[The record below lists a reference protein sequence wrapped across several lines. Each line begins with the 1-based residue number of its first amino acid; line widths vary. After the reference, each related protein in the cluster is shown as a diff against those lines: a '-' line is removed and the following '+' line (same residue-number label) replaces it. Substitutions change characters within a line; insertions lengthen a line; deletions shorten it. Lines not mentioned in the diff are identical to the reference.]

1 MFGKVIKTTVFGGI
15 VILST
20 ASAALAQFS
29 IPTPNI
35 KINPASKFTCDPHTK
50 TYVVKSLSNAQGQG
64 IRCVKFSN
72 GQNLSQTPRISWYG
86 EGNWNGNTYR
96 HVGHAF
102 AKGTNLIG
110 YASDIH
116 GNGEYFNGNFNGN
129 LTLRL
134 VNGNARIRVTGA
146 WNEEWIPVQS
156 TSYKPLPR
164 AKTCGG
170 YFDEYQVSDLTG
182 NRNGSGLRCVLRVG
196 SSNTTWFGNGN
207 WEGNTYSHLG
217 TRGNTGYGASDICKA
232 NFGPTCNTF
241 AYGSIKLTPVAG
253 GFNVTGAWSE
263 KWRN

>member
-1 MFGKVIKTTVFGGI
+1 MFGKVIKTTVFGSI

-29 IPTPNI
+29 IPTPNF
-35 KINPASKFTCDPHTK
+35 KINPASKFTCAPHTK

-64 IRCVKFSN
+64 IRCVKFAQGTRTN
-72 GQNLSQTPRISWYG
+72 RLPKIAWYG
-86 EGNWNGNTYR
+86 EGNWSGSTYR

-102 AKGTNLIG
+102 YQGNSLIG
-110 YASDIH
+110 SASDMH
-116 GNGEYFNGNFNGN
+116 GNGEYFNGSFDRN
-129 LTLRL
+129 LEIQLL
-134 VNGNARIRVTGA
+134 PGSRIRVTGA

-156 TSYKPLPR
+156 TSYKPLSRP
-164 AKTCGG
+164 KTCGN
-170 YFDEYQVSDLTG
+170 YFDEYQVSDLAG

-196 SSNTTWFGNGN
+196 SRNMTWFGNGN

-217 TRGNTGYGASDICKA
+217 TRGNTGHGASDICNSA
-232 NFGPTCNTF
+232 FGPICNTF
-241 AYGSIKLTPVAG
+241 AYGSVKLTPVTG